1 VNLTPSARSIQ
12 HRLIQHHPFTSGEVC
27 YDAPAKHPSTILRRI
42 GTMASFHRFFQDMSA
57 QTCFRL
63 PQILLPRPGIDLA
76 KWAVIACDQYTS
88 EPDYWRR
95 VAREVG
101 DAPSTLN
108 LIFPESHLG
117 MADAPSRIGR
127 IQDTMRSYLANGLLY
142 EHKGAIYVER
152 TVGHRIRRGL
162 MLELDLEQYDFG
174 SKSASP
180 IRPTEGTM
188 VERLAP
194 RIEVRRGAEL
204 ELPHILVLIDDPAC
218 TVIEPIGAERHR
230 LAKLYETDLMLG
242 GGHVAGYAVDRAQG
256 ERVTQALR
264 TLASPPAFTKRYG
277 VPDETAVMLF
287 AVGDGNHSLAT
298 AKAFWESIKGAVGMD
313 HPSRFALVEVENIHD
328 HALEFSPIHRLLFGV
343 SADVRQAMVEE
354 FGSRVSCSDVPSS
367 VAMRERV
374 HAMDGGS
381 RHVAGMIGPGPRFSV
396 IEIADPQ
403 STLAVG
409 TFQAFVDG
417 FIKRGGATHVDYVH
431 GDDTL
436 ECLAMNSGSVG
447 IHLPA
452 VSKDNLLRMVVREGP
467 LPRKTFSMGE
477 ANEKRFYIEA
487 RRIRPA

>member
-1 VNLTPSARSIQ
+1 
-12 HRLIQHHPFTSGEVC
+12 
-27 YDAPAKHPSTILRRI
+27 
-42 GTMASFHRFFQDMSA
+42 MSA

-108 LIFPESHLG
+108 LIFPESQLG
-117 MADAPSRIGR
+117 MVDAPSCIGR
-127 IQDTMRSYLANGLLY
+127 IQDMMRSYLANGLLY
-142 EHKGAIYVER
+142 ERKGAIYVER

-218 TVIEPIGAERHR
+218 TVIEPIGAERQT

-328 HALEFSPIHRLLFGV
+328 RALEFSPIHRLLFGV

-374 HAMDGGS
+374 QAMHGDS
-381 RHVAGMIGPGPRFSV
+381 RHVAGMVGPGPRFSV

-409 TFQAFVDG
+409 TFQAFVDR

-431 GDDTL
+431 GYDTL
-436 ECLAMNSGSVG
+436 ERLAMNSGSVG

-487 RRIRPA
+487 RRIR